1 MLPHDLCSSNCTG
14 AQIALGTGLH
24 LFQLI
29 PIHTSAEFESHS
41 SALSTLALTR
51 HHTHI
56 HTQTYVNYHFYIDPT
71 AGFLTPQSSSFR
83 SKLHFCQT
91 QAPHNQFGSNHIQTL
106 SATSPHSHKRPVS
119 FSSISDRWFLC
130 STVSQCVKLELLLV
144 LISLVSYHCQTL
156 PTVSLH
162 VPARFS

>member
-1 MLPHDLCSSNCTG
+1 MLPHDLCPSNCTG

-29 PIHTSAEFESHS
+29 PIRTSAEFDSHL

-56 HTQTYVNYHFYIDPT
+56 HTQTYVNYHFYVDPT
-71 AGFLTPQSSSFR
+71 AGSLTPNSSTSQPVRFQSR
-83 SKLHFCQT
+83 SNTFCHLAT
-91 QAPHNQFGSNHIQTL
+91 LPQASCIIFIDIRQLVPSQY
-106 SATSPHSHKRPVS
+106 
-119 FSSISDRWFLC
+119 
-130 STVSQCVKLELLLV
+130 TVSQCVKLELLLV
-144 LISLVSYHCQTL
+144 LISLLSYRCQML

-162 VPARFS
+162 VPACSS